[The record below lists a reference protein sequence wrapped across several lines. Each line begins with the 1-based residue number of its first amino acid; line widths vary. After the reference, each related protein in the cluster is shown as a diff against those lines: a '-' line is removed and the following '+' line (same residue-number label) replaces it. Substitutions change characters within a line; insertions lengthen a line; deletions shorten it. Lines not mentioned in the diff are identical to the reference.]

1 MFGRSS
7 SRSQPGFAKEQ
18 RSRDAPVSRLQE
30 FGLSNLSSDSRSLRS
45 LASFRK
51 KQPTQQQAPQS
62 PVSHRGADW
71 DTHSTTSYPEKSESP
86 AHFSTPLAA
95 RPSPLVLST
104 LGDPSGTEPL
114 VLGAHVAASCFTY
127 P

>member
-18 RSRDAPVSRLQE
+18 RSRDAQVSRLQD

-51 KQPTQQQAPQS
+51 KQPTQPQAPQS
-62 PVSHRGADW
+62 PVSHRGPDW
-71 DTHSTTSYPEKSESP
+71 DAYSTTSYPEKSESP
-86 AHFSTPLAA
+86 APPSVPLAA
-95 RPSPLVLST
+95 FPSCPV
-104 LGDPSGTEPL
+104 
-114 VLGAHVAASCFTY
+114 
-127 P
+127 